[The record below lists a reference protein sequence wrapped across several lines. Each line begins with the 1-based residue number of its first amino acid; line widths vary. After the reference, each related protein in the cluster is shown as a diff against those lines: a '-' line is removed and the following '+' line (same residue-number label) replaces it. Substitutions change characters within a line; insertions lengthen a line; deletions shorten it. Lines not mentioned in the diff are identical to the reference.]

1 MNFGWHVMKFAIL
14 KSERSVLS
22 AETLLVSVYAF
33 ALGKQEI
40 LNFVLNL
47 SMESVYLLFNFLLFW
62 WCLVVME
69 MVCELLADSLTF
81 PWIPYL
87 SIYK

>member
-1 MNFGWHVMKFAIL
+1 MNFGWYMMKFAIL
-14 KSERSVLS
+14 ESERSVLS
-22 AETLLVSVYAF
+22 AETLLVCVHAF

-40 LNFVLNL
+40 LNFVFK
-47 SMESVYLLFNFLLFW
+47 SFHVYLLFNFLLFW
-62 WCLVVME
+62 WCLVDME

-87 SIYK
+87 SMYK